1 MTTCH
6 TCPFWNYTHDHDFED
21 DEEPSKVATLS
32 VEKGARVAKLPTKK
46 KKKETWEMGEC
57 RLNPPIL
64 RDYGDESTWEWPM
77 THSLEW
83 CGQHPSRAP
92 VQGVAIVP
100 HELTVDVD
108 EDDDDIKVGG
118 TD

>member
-6 TCPFWNYTHDHDFED
+6 TCPFWNYTHDHEFED
-21 DEEPSKVATLS
+21 EDEGKVATIES
-32 VEKGARVAKLPTKK
+32 VGKGRVAKLPVRKK
-46 KKKETWEMGEC
+46 RTETWEMGEC

-64 RDYGDESTWEWPM
+64 RDYGDESVWEWPL

-83 CGQHPSRAP
+83 CGQHPQRAA
-92 VQGVAIVP
+92 VQGVSIIP
-100 HELTVDVD
+100 NELTIDVD
-108 EDDDDIKVGG
+108 EDDDEDFKVGG